1 MRQEHLNP
9 AIGSHAPPV
18 NIAINAARR
27 AGSAILRGLNR
38 LESLN
43 VTSKG
48 RNDFVSDIDRQAEDI
63 IVSTLQRSY
72 PEDGILGEE
81 TGQREAKAGNEY
93 QWIIDPLD
101 GTTNFL
107 HGFPQFSISI
117 ARTFRGQLEHGLV
130 FDPLRDEMFTAS
142 RGGGAKLNNSRI
154 RVSKA
159 VQLEQA
165 LLGTG
170 FPYRDIDDV
179 DAYLAMFKVMMTRTQ
194 GIRRP
199 GSAALDLAYVA
210 AGRLDGFWEANL
222 QSWDIAA
229 GCLLI
234 REAGGLIGDFA
245 GGENH
250 LQSGNIICA
259 NPKLFAQ
266 MQKALAPVI
275 PASMRR

>member
-1 MRQEHLNP
+1 MRQEHLKTTHS
-9 AIGSHAPPV
+9 SHAPPV
-18 NIAINAARR
+18 TIAVNAARR

-38 LESLN
+38 LESLH
-43 VTSKG
+43 VSSKG
-48 RNDFVSDIDRQAEDI
+48 RNDFVSDIDRKAEEI

-72 PEDGILGEE
+72 PDDGILGEE
-81 TGQREAKAGNEY
+81 TGQRDAKPGNDY

-101 GTTNFL
+101 GTTNYL

-117 ARTFRGQLEHGLV
+117 ARTCRGQLEHGVV

-142 RGGGAKLNNSRI
+142 RGGGAQLNNSRI
-154 RVSKA
+154 RVGKA
-159 VQLEQA
+159 IQLEQA

-170 FPYRDIDDV
+170 FPYRDIDDI
-179 DAYLAMFKVMMTRTQ
+179 DGYLAMFKVMLSRTQ

-229 GCLLI
+229 GCLLV

-250 LQSGNIICA
+250 LQSGNVICA

-275 PASMRR
+275 PTALRR

>member
-1 MRQEHLNP
+1 MRQEHLKP
-9 AIGSHAPPV
+9 THSSHAPPIT
-18 NIAINAARR
+18 IAVNAARR
-27 AGSAILRGLNR
+27 AGSVILRGLNR
-38 LESLN
+38 LDSLN
-43 VTSKG
+43 IATKG
-48 RNDFVSDIDRQAEDI
+48 RNDFVSEIDQQAEES
-63 IVSTLQRSY
+63 IVSTLRRSY

-81 TGQREAKAGNEY
+81 SGERAGKPGNQY

-117 ARTFRGQLEHGLV
+117 ARTFRGQLEHGVV

-142 RGGGAKLNNSRI
+142 RGGGAQLNNSRI

-159 VQLEQA
+159 LRLEQA

-170 FPYRDIDDV
+170 FPYREIDDIDG
-179 DAYLAMFKVMMTRTQ
+179 YLAMLKVMLSRSQ
-194 GIRRP
+194 GVRRP

-222 QSWDIAA
+222 QPWDMAA

-234 REAGGLIGDFA
+234 REAGGLVGDFG

-250 LQSGNIICA
+250 LKSGNIVTA

-266 MQKALAPVI
+266 MQKALAPVT
-275 PASMRR
+275 PASLRH

>member
-1 MRQEHLNP
+1 MRHEHLQP
-9 AIGSHAPPV
+9 ELSSHAPPV
-18 NIAINAARR
+18 NIAINAAR
-27 AGSAILRGLNR
+27 AGARVILRGLDR
-38 LESLN
+38 LDQIKIE
-43 VTSKG
+43 TKG
-48 RNDFVSDIDRQAEDI
+48 RNDFVSEVDRQAEQAI
-63 IVSTLQRSY
+63 LQVIKRAFPGDSILA
-72 PEDGILGEE
+72 EESGRRDG
-81 TGQREAKAGNEY
+81 NDY

-117 ARTFRGQLEHGLV
+117 ARTHKGRLEHALV
-130 FDPLRDEMFTAS
+130 LDPLRDELFTAS
-142 RGGGAKLNNSRI
+142 RGRGARLNQQRI
-154 RVSKA
+154 RVSQTQK
-159 VQLEQA
+159 LDNA

-170 FPYRDIDDV
+170 FPYRANDDV
-179 DAYLAMFKVMMTRTQ
+179 DGYLAMFKALMTRTA

-222 QSWDIAA
+222 QPWDMAA

-234 REAGGLIGDFA
+234 REAGGLVGDLA

-250 LQSGNIICA
+250 LASGNVVAA

-266 MQKALAPVI
+266 IQRALAPVI
-275 PASMRR
+275 PPGLRR